1 MPKKKIEN
9 ETPKVTNIPLPVS
22 DNPLVI
28 DLPDGQKIV
37 VGKLQTGSVIEVATW
52 RGTGRPD
59 SRTSRLMMGM
69 NTGKSEPAEKVETD
83 TQKKPEE
90 GRRNQLEIV
99 KQKTMNLL
107 KMLIANSMKL
117 LSKGKKLF
125 QSSRREIQKPVIS
138 STQTKPIAAPSADV
152 DEWLAKIIEKS
163 ERRRELESRKNQVDK
178 KKIGEQRDS
187 RPVKAKKPQPLK
199 SKKSR

>member
-107 KMLIANSMKL
+107 KMLISNSMKL

-163 ERRRELESRKNQVDK
+163 ERRRELETRKNQVAK
-178 KKIGEQRDS
+178 KQIGKQRDS

>member
-163 ERRRELESRKNQVDK
+163 ERRRELESWKNQVAK
-178 KKIGEQRDS
+178 KKIGKQRDS